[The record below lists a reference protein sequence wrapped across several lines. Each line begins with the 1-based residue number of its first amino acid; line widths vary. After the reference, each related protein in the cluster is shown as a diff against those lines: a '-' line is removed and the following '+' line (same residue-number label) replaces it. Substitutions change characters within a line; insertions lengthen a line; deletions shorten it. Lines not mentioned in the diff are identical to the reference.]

1 MGIIIAITISKP
13 VELRMFKTEVDV
25 KLQEEQTKLF
35 NENIKN
41 VKVQFGENIDFAE
54 AEILRLREETT
65 DSRLRLE
72 DLENR
77 LTAEIQGKVGSGR
90 EGYGPAA
97 RRLEEQIVRAKEEY
111 DTRRELNDAAIV
123 VQEDNLSKLKTEQQ
137 ANLKKLKQHQM
148 HIMD

>member
-1 MGIIIAITISKP
+1 MGLIIFNIDRFIVASTGKGDGTEAITSGEIRAAIPRIIMGIIIAITISKP

-35 NENIKN
+35 NKNIKN

-90 EGYGPAA
+90 EGY
-97 RRLEEQIVRAKEEY
+97 VHSKEI
-111 DTRRELNDAAIV
+111 RG
-123 VQEDNLSKLKTEQQ
+123 
-137 ANLKKLKQHQM
+137 ANC
-148 HIMD
+148 